1 MKKLS
6 LVMAAAMCATV
17 GGVYASWNYA
27 DEALINYNSTYE
39 NISVNITNPT
49 YNGAVLSVNT
59 VRDGLGLVIDGAEID
74 ITPDDGINETT
85 ANVAK
90 LLASGSLKFDF
101 TPAATS
107 DIEQVQLTLKVTHKV
122 NVANES
128 EHPQYDGRTILVPD
142 AQVSPFQKVIDVTP
156 GETSAVQTYTLAEI
170 FEETGFGLNGYFVVP
185 TPNAYDNFK
194 AQVSKITEVVISIEV
209 TPIYAAAALP
219 AQG

>member
-59 VRDGLGLVIDGAEID
+59 VRDGLGLVIDGTEKEIGG
-74 ITPDDGINETT
+74 TMT
-85 ANVAK
+85 ANVAN
-90 LLASGSLKFDF
+90 LIASGSLKFDF

-107 DIEQVQLTLKVTHKV
+107 DIEQVKLTLTVTHKGHG
-122 NVANES
+122 E
-128 EHPQYDGRTILVPD
+128 YDGRTLFTPD
-142 AQVSPFQKVIDVTP
+142 TQVSPFEVIIDVTP
-156 GETSAVQTYTLAEI
+156 GETSNVESYTLAEI
-170 FEETGFGLNGYFVVP
+170 FEETGFGLNGDFVVP

-194 AQVSKITEVVISIEV
+194 AQVSQITEVVISIEV
-209 TPIYAAAALP
+209 TPVYAAALP
-219 AQG
+219 AQD

>member
-49 YNGAVLSVNT
+49 YNGAVLAVNV
-59 VRDGLGLVIDGAEID
+59 VRNGLGLVIDGTEKEID
-74 ITPDDGINETT
+74 GTMT
-85 ANVAK
+85 ANVAN
-90 LLASGSLKFDF
+90 LIANGSLNFDF

-107 DIEQVQLTLKVTHKV
+107 DIDKVQLTLTVTHKGHG
-122 NVANES
+122 E
-128 EHPQYDGRTILVPD
+128 YDGRSIFVPD
-142 AQVSPFQKVIDVTP
+142 AQVSLFQKIIDVTP

-170 FEETGFGLNGYFVVP
+170 FEETGFGLNGDFVVP

-194 AQVSKITEVVISIEV
+194 AQVAEITEVVISIEV
-209 TPIYAAAALP
+209 TPVYAAALP
-219 AQG
+219 AQD